1 MKEANEWRICNKWV
15 RDMIRRAQKEYSKQ
29 SDEQNRFIYDNKT
42 DIDTLKIVVC
52 VCVCVCV
59 TNTTKLQK
67 G

>member
-1 MKEANEWRICNKWV
+1 MNEANEWRIWNGADKRNIQNKV
-15 RDMIRRAQKEYSKQ
+15 TNK
-29 SDEQNRFIYDNKT
+29 FIYYNKI
-42 DIDTLKIVVC
+42 DIDTHATIFYVC

>member
-1 MKEANEWRICNKWV
+1 MK
-15 RDMIRRAQKEYSKQ
+15 RRGQKEHSKQ
-29 SDEQNRFIYDNKT
+29 DDEQNKFIYYNKT

-52 VCVCVCV
+52 VCVCV

>member
-1 MKEANEWRICNKWV
+1 MKQHW
-15 RDMIRRAQKEYSKQ
+15 QKEHSKQ
-29 SDEQNRFIYDNKT
+29 GGKQNKFIYYNKT

-52 VCVCVCV
+52 V